1 MLFFN
6 YFQFTWTDLID
17 ITILFFLI
25 YNIILLLQGT
35 RSVQIL
41 IGLIALIAGFYA
53 VKFLELNSTLW
64 VLKNFFQY
72 IVIIIIIIFQADIRN
87 TLANFGRTRI
97 FKKSRKI
104 DLIDIIRITRTI
116 EIGKQTNTGMII
128 VFEQQISLGEYLR
141 TGVRIDG
148 AISSPLLLSIFNT
161 KSPMHDGAV
170 VIDSNFCIAAAS
182 CILPLTSRI
191 DLRAKYGTRHRA
203 AIGLSEISDALI
215 LVVSEETGQIT
226 FFQKGIIKENLSVN
240 EVERLLKNYLLNE

>member
-1 MLFFN
+1 M
-6 YFQFTWTDLID
+6 
-17 ITILFFLI
+17 I

-104 DLIDIIRITRTI
+104 DIIDIIRITRTI

-128 VFEQQISLGEYLR
+128 VFEQQIGLREYIKNRCDVSMEL
-141 TGVRIDG
+141 
-148 AISSPLLLSIFNT
+148 F
-161 KSPMHDGAV
+161 
-170 VIDSNFCIAAAS
+170 
-182 CILPLTSRI
+182 
-191 DLRAKYGTRHRA
+191 
-203 AIGLSEISDALI
+203 
-215 LVVSEETGQIT
+215 LVH
-226 FFQKGIIKENLSVN
+226 
-240 EVERLLKNYLLNE
+240 YY

>member
-104 DLIDIIRITRTI
+104 DLIDIIRITSTI
-116 EIGKQTNTGMII
+116 LCS
-128 VFEQQISLGEYLR
+128 QI
-141 TGVRIDG
+141 
-148 AISSPLLLSIFNT
+148 N
-161 KSPMHDGAV
+161 
-170 VIDSNFCIAAAS
+170 
-182 CILPLTSRI
+182 SRSK
-191 DLRAKYGTRHRA
+191 R
-203 AIGLSEISDALI
+203 
-215 LVVSEETGQIT
+215 
-226 FFQKGIIKENLSVN
+226 
-240 EVERLLKNYLLNE
+240 